1 MAKAMSPGARA
12 VYERFMMDNKGVPFI
27 VADKPSGQVFL
38 FKKDGSPIGFFPAL
52 YGKAKGDVLPHPI
65 GQKLTAEEINKTID
79 SERITPAG
87 DFTAV
92 LKPARDYPLAL
103 FFQDAQGNAGA
114 MALHQVYT
122 GNIKERR
129 LERLASADV
138 TDNKVS
144 YGCINIGLDNFNK
157 YIVPNYGKGARV
169 GVVPDEAGALDKF
182 IPPPEMTVQGTVN
195 ERGEAKTTVVS
206 TEKAA
211 APAAPEVL
219 GLPPRE
225 SKRRQAPAAT
235 RRGPAPPGP
244 PRAPA
249 PPGPPGGPPGGP
261 PRGPTPP
268 SGAAPT
274 PPTLPIGLRPVS
286 TPAQI
291 RKDVKRTL
299 TRALAPLTNR
309 PGYSDSIAKKL
320 IDALG
325 NVPRNLRK
333 AQIAIYSMPQ
343 LEQLMSTI
351 LPRISVLEKFN
362 GLRAAMTSRDLDRIA
377 KNQTRWR
384 QVIQKYGQDKWEQV
398 KKVGALGTLYQVDP
412 TSPVVKALYNRVRG
426 NAQAIARLTPDEKIK
441 YDVADLYYT
450 SPPELRG
457 ILITEDGKSGIV
469 PEYRRYRKQKFDA
482 MVKNWTERGMDPN
495 VIERMRQEF
504 NDPEKKL
511 SFYLPLRRDEGVY
524 WLKYVDV
531 DGKKVSKLFTNPIER
546 EAFRQQIE
554 AQGVDRKTIKET
566 SRYSDIQGADS
577 SRPPT
582 GFLGEVVDMLKKSIP
597 EVVDPITNKVIENK
611 GKTALINEVYDI
623 FLSYMPQDT
632 LRQELSS
639 RKITTTDDGLT
650 QFGVDG
656 FNKDFLDVYSKE
668 APRIVYQLNNLRW
681 VIPIENVMQ
690 KLAEQR
696 DRYKANQS
704 DPNFMRGRLD
714 MPPEQVDLV
723 YDSIRKRIDF
733 GYSPTYA
740 PWVYSLATGNYIFS
754 IAANVSSA
762 LINTT
767 TIPMLT
773 IPQLA
778 AKYGVA
784 DTLKAI
790 NAASAMFAKA
800 PTEGGIEFGKFRI
813 GDWSAS
819 HGATGEYQRFFKE
832 LINRGVIGAVAEQ
845 ELLQAQRVKLT
856 GYESLGD
863 KVNYLM
869 GYVFKNSERFNRET
883 TLLAGFMLARKKGKD
898 FNAALEEAIADNNAV
913 NGAVLPASDSRLYQT
928 NFGRVFLTFRKYIL
942 NASILIAG
950 TFKDALSRVE
960 PNDAQQKLL
969 RTVAR
974 RRLLGIYAGSYMVA
988 GIGGMPLF
996 GAAEVL
1002 AALLMGDDDE
1012 PYDLQQEV
1020 MESLGELGLNGPVNA
1035 LVNLDVASRTGF
1047 TDVLWRD
1054 DPKRLAEVGYITF
1067 GLEKLAGPTY
1077 STVMNWQ
1084 RGFGLMTDGEL
1095 LRGTEAIMPAA
1106 IRNALKATRYAVEEG
1121 VRTKNGVLI
1130 EDDIGAWNTAMQIFG
1145 FAPADLVTTQ
1155 ARTGAE
1161 YETSQKL
1168 RQRRTA
1174 LLTQLYAGVSAGNA
1188 DAVRDAYR
1196 SIAAFNAAN
1205 PAIMIDFDAI
1215 ERSFRERDRRAAESI
1230 DGLYLEKN
1238 MRSATIPYVS
1248 PRD

>member
-1 MAKAMSPGARA
+1 MK
-12 VYERFMMDNKGVPFI
+12 
-27 VADKPSGQVFL
+27 
-38 FKKDGSPIGFFPAL
+38 
-52 YGKAKGDVLPHPI
+52 
-65 GQKLTAEEINKTID
+65 
-79 SERITPAG
+79 
-87 DFTAV
+87 
-92 LKPARDYPLAL
+92 
-103 FFQDAQGNAGA
+103 
-114 MALHQVYT
+114 
-122 GNIKERR
+122 
-129 LERLASADV
+129 
-138 TDNKVS
+138 
-144 YGCINIGLDNFNK
+144 
-157 YIVPNYGKGARV
+157 
-169 GVVPDEAGALDKF
+169 
-182 IPPPEMTVQGTVN
+182 
-195 ERGEAKTTVVS
+195 
-206 TEKAA
+206 
-211 APAAPEVL
+211 
-219 GLPPRE
+219 
-225 SKRRQAPAAT
+225 
-235 RRGPAPPGP
+235 
-244 PRAPA
+244 
-249 PPGPPGGPPGGP
+249 
-261 PRGPTPP
+261 
-268 SGAAPT
+268 
-274 PPTLPIGLRPVS
+274 
-286 TPAQI
+286 
-291 RKDVKRTL
+291 
-299 TRALAPLTNR
+299 R

-325 NVPRNLRK
+325 NIPLYLRK

-343 LEQLMSTI
+343 LEQLMATI
-351 LPRISVLEKFN
+351 LPNIKVLEKFN
-362 GLRAAMTSRDLDRIA
+362 GLRAAMTSRDLDRVA

-384 QVIQKYGQDKWEQV
+384 QIIQKYGQDKWEQV
-398 KKVGALGTLYQVDP
+398 KKVGTLGTLFQVDP
-412 TSPVVKALYNRVRG
+412 TSPVVKTLYNRVRG
-426 NAQAIARLTPDEKIK
+426 NAQAIARLTPDEKIR
-441 YDVADLYYT
+441 YEIAELYYT

-469 PEYRRYRKQKFDA
+469 PEYRKYRQQKFNA
-482 MVKNWTERGMDPN
+482 MIKNWTERGMDSN
-495 VIERMRQEF
+495 VIERMRQDF

-511 SFYLPLRRDEGVY
+511 SFYIPLRRDQGVY
-524 WLKYVDV
+524 WLKYVKAN
-531 DGKKVSKLFTNPIER
+531 GEKASELFTNPIER
-546 EAFRQQIE
+546 EAFKQE
-554 AQGVDRKTIKET
+554 VAAQGATGFDDT

-582 GFLGEVVDMLKKSIP
+582 GFLGEVVQMLKETVPPSDGRK
-597 EVVDPITNKVIENK
+597 ELVD
-611 GKTALINEVYDI
+611 EVYDI
-623 FLSYMPQDT
+623 FLNYMPQDT

-639 RKITTTDDGLT
+639 RKIITTDEGLK
-650 QFGVDG
+650 QFGVLG
-656 FNKDFLDVYSKE
+656 FNEDFLEVYSKE

-690 KLAEQR
+690 KLTEQR
-696 DRYKANQS
+696 ERYKANRS
-704 DPNFMRGRLD
+704 NASFMRGKLD
-714 MPPEQVDLV
+714 MPSEQVDLV

-733 GYSPTYA
+733 SYSPTYA
-740 PWVYSLATGNYIFS
+740 PWVYNVATGNYIFS
-754 IAANVSSA
+754 IAANISSA

-800 PTEGGIEFGKFRI
+800 PSEGGIEVKLPVFDKFRI

-845 ELLQAQRVKLT
+845 ELLQAQRVKMS
-856 GYESLGD
+856 GYEGLGD

-883 TLLAGFMLARKKGKD
+883 TLLASFILARENGKS
-898 FNAALEEAIADNNAV
+898 FSAALDEAIADNNAV

-928 NFGRVFLTFRKYIL
+928 DLGRVLLTFRKYIL

-950 TFKDALSRVE
+950 TFKDALSRIE
-960 PNDAQQKLL
+960 PNNEQQKIL
-969 RTVAR
+969 RTMAR
-974 RRLLGIYAGSYMVA
+974 RRLLGIYAGTYMVA

-1035 LVNLDVASRTGF
+1035 LINLDVASRTGF

-1077 STVMNWQ
+1077 STIMNWQ
-1084 RGFGLMTDGEL
+1084 RGFGLLADGEIW
-1095 LRGTEAIMPAA
+1095 RGTEALLPAA
-1106 IRNALKATRYAVEEG
+1106 ARNALKATRYATEG
-1121 VRTKNGVLI
+1121 ALTKNGI
-1130 EDDIGAWNTAMQIFG
+1130 PIDDDINAWNTTMQIFG
-1145 FAPADLVTTQ
+1145 FAPADLATTQ

-1161 YETSQKL
+1161 YQTSQKL

-1174 LLTQLYAGVSAGNA
+1174 LLTQLYAGVSSGNG
-1188 DAVRDAYR
+1188 DAVDEAFN
-1196 SIAAFNAAN
+1196 SIAAFNDAN
-1205 PAIMIDFDAI
+1205 PDIMIDFDTI

-1230 DGLYLEKN
+1230 DGLYLEQN
-1238 MRSATIPYVS
+1238 LRQATIPYVS